1 MADLLNE
8 TLVAFAELAK
18 CIPGRP
24 HTRTITRWAD
34 RGIDGVRLEWVRI
47 GRKRFTSRE
56 AFNRFTQRISKSS
69 PSESQSARQRA
80 ANDELRSA
88 GL

>member
-8 TLVAFAELAK
+8 TLLAFAELAK

-34 RGIDGVRLEWVRI
+34 RGIDGVRLEWV
-47 GRKRFTSRE
+47 
-56 AFNRFTQRISKSS
+56 
-69 PSESQSARQRA
+69 
-80 ANDELRSA
+80 
-88 GL
+88 